1 MAGQL
6 GGCLP
11 TSLLKGYRVSEGG
24 RGAGATSDQMNSPQ
38 LSMAP
43 GNSSTKHHGLRGVGG
58 EALEIRIFD

>member
-24 RGAGATSDQMNSPQ
+24 RGAGATSDQVNSPQ

-43 GNSSTKHHGLRGVGG
+43 GNSSTNHGLRGVGG
-58 EALEIRIFD
+58 EALETCIFD